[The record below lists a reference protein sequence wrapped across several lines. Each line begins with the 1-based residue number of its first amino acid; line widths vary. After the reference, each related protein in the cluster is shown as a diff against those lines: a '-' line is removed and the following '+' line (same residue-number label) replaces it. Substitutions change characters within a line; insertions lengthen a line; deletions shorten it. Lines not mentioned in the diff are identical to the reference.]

1 MNQVQ
6 ATHDDDAAP
15 GEADGWT
22 RERDDEQPV
31 ELWDEVAGKMAKPA
45 VKGPSTR
52 AQADAMVAVALQ
64 RVAGARAGDAPDAQM
79 VRFKE
84 SN

>member
-6 ATHDDDAAP
+6 ATHDDNAAP
-15 GEADGWT
+15 EEAGGWI

-31 ELWDEVAGKMAKPA
+31 ELWDEVAGEMAKPA
-45 VKGPSTR
+45 VKGPSAR
-52 AQADAMVAVALQ
+52 AQADAMVAAALQ
-64 RVAGARAGDAPDAQM
+64 RVAGERAGDAPGAQM
-79 VRFKE
+79 AQFKE